1 MRLSRVWLIT
11 RNVLFWW
18 KRLERLHFPIV
29 CQLDVFYKGSWYQNI
44 NLNRNQNSKQQH
56 ALMAPVNLYQNQHS
70 LNSLAQGYWSLLLF
84 LFSFSSFNASFQD
97 SCSVFQSP
105 DSLMEIICL
114 WEHTVPMW
122 SSEASCISFPGISE
136 KQLFVGLEGTS
147 GCYSAR
153 KSMHRTECLKDL
165 SLRERAK
172 ERKTSPV
179 NLWTSSIHSFFL
191 FTQHLLKVYCELA
204 LCPEPKIPR

>member
-1 MRLSRVWLIT
+1 MRLSRVWLII

-44 NLNRNQNSKQQH
+44 NLNRIQNSKQQH

-105 DSLMEIICL
+105 DSLIESICL
-114 WEHTVPMW
+114 WEHAVPMW

-165 SLRERAK
+165 SLRELRK
-172 ERKTSPV
+172 ERHLQLTPGPHPF
-179 NLWTSSIHSFFL
+179 IHSFYSRNTCWK
-191 FTQHLLKVYCELA
+191 FTVS
-204 LCPEPKIPR
+204 